1 MKLDSTHQW
10 LGLAANVGV
19 LIGLFILIYE
29 LNQNRTL
36 PQAELGSASIVFQR
50 DLEFAK
56 FDQALSQSLSVALLT
71 PEKLSLN
78 K

>member
-36 PQAELGSASIVFQR
+36 LQAELGSASIVFQR

>member
-1 MKLDSTHQW
+1 MKLDRTHQW

-36 PQAELGSASIVFQR
+36 LQAELGSASIVFQR